1 VRLPDTSR
9 KRLAIRPNVHQGA
22 CFYDLIDQI
31 AATLNTSVAVC
42 FSELEIPNQV
52 QHAYRTKRP
61 LFLDLSTCRDIA
73 MRLDVPAESIFETT
87 WMYIAKPILT
97 RKKWAAWETPSV
109 ALKTYVAAA
118 LRFDT
123 TEPKICPMCLAGNKP
138 GRLTWQTG
146 WLFACTRHRVLLV
159 DQCPKCKL
167 PPGQLRR
174 PSRIPK
180 PGQCENHPTH
190 GNPCQQV
197 LAEVSVVRL
206 EKFPDLLHVQ
216 NRLEAAL
223 CGRVPEFAGQRRIAC
238 EYLLDLQDI
247 LDLLYLIAAPKTL
260 KQVPVEVRESFDFH
274 HDGRGNGLTN
284 LDFES
289 LETQAAPKANPKTM
303 STKLFAA
310 HISLALEIADLASA
324 QAVENRLMQL
334 IGLACENE
342 PRFARQILN
351 HIISAT
357 RKQRR
362 TQLFLIF
369 RELYHRVKQQ
379 YHLYG
384 ESKSM

>member
-1 VRLPDTSR
+1 M
-9 KRLAIRPNVHQGA
+9 

-42 FSELEIPNQV
+42 FSELEIPNYV
-52 QHAYRTKRP
+52 QYAYRTKRP
-61 LFLDLSTCRDIA
+61 LFLDLITCRDIA
-73 MRLDVPAESIFETT
+73 MRLDVPAEAVFETT
-87 WMYIAKPILT
+87 WMSIAKPILT
-97 RKKWAAWETPSV
+97 RKKWAAWEIPSV

-123 TEPKICPMCLAGNKP
+123 TESKICPICLAENKP
-138 GRLTWQTG
+138 GRLAWQTG

-159 DQCPKCKL
+159 DQCPECKL

-180 PGQCENHPTH
+180 PSQCENHPAH

-197 LAEVSVVRL
+197 LADVSVVRL
-206 EKFPDLLHVQ
+206 EKFPDLLHAQ

-223 CGRVPEFAGQRRIAC
+223 CGRVSEFAGQRCIAC
-238 EYLLDLQDI
+238 EYLLGLQD
-247 LDLLYLIAAPKTL
+247 LLNLLCLIAPFQTL
-260 KQVPVEVRESFDFH
+260 KQVPVEVRESFNVH
-274 HDGRGNGLTN
+274 YEGRGNGLIDA
-284 LDFES
+284 DFES
-289 LETQAAPKANPKTM
+289 LEIQAASKANPKTM
-303 STKLFAA
+303 NTKLFAA
-310 HISLALEIADLASA
+310 HISLALEIADLVSA
-324 QAVENRLMQL
+324 QAVENRLMQM

-342 PRFARQILN
+342 PRFARQIMN
-351 HIISAT
+351 HIIFAT

-379 YHLYG
+379 YHLYAD
-384 ESKSM
+384 SKSM